1 MLRLSLLWGFALML
15 MPALL
20 IQGWWVKKRAI
31 RMGPADGPS
40 RGFAAEEKNQ
50 SRKERW
56 CDRIERDDQSAAQVL
71 GLGDSVIA
79 GVGLASTN

>member
-31 RMGPADGPS
+31 RMGPAYGPS

-50 SRKERW
+50 SRK
-56 CDRIERDDQSAAQVL
+56 RDGATVSSDCAART
-71 GLGDSVIA
+71 DAMIIA
-79 GVGLASTN
+79 TVRLQ

>member
-20 IQGWWVKKRAI
+20 IQGWWVRKRAI

-50 SRKERW
+50 SRK
-56 CDRIERDDQSAAQVL
+56 
-71 GLGDSVIA
+71 
-79 GVGLASTN
+79 